1 MATLIAIATE
11 VREMHIQ
18 AQQSAQ
24 RAIHFAIQCGV
35 RLIAAHAVVRDGEWE
50 TWLESVGIDRTTAWR
65 YMRVAQ
71 DKGTEQLLARG
82 CSLVDL
88 YREFGLVKPCEGG
101 GYRSEAYQKRK
112 ALEDSGLA
120 DQLILPF
127 SFEDFT
133 ANVKSILVK
142 PQQISE
148 LADSSIHELEHNLEA
163 ALVRVREVKQHRAAV
178 VDITVEMK
186 GES

>member
-1 MATLIAIATE
+1 
-11 VREMHIQ
+11 MHCQ
-18 AQQSAQ
+18 AQSAAQ
-24 RAIHFAIQCGV
+24 TAIHFALECGK
-35 RLIAAHAVVRDGEWE
+35 RLLAAHAVLIEQGEGRWCE
-50 TWLESVGIDRTTAWR
+50 WLDSVGVPRNTAWR